1 MASLLK
7 RTIFLFAGFLV
18 LQTASGAFAQ
28 GRMGMMMARQQM
40 AMNAGMMGQFN
51 PNLVPSLT
59 PGLGTNWNWMSGIY
73 GNRGYG
79 YPGYG
84 GGYSGYSGNSPSDYS
99 GGDSSSSNSYRRQ
112 RSYVDEPPP
121 LSPQEERERIHQI
134 ELSWSQGDL
143 SELETQSGTA
153 LNFLLADLRD
163 LQAQGIHAP
172 DMTLDEETLRH
183 INVLMGRNN
192 GNPGLFKDNGRLN
205 WPLILRGP
213 DFQHERDLINFLA
226 PKVIQQARQG
236 QVINLPELAEAIQAI
251 HVRLYARIGDIS
263 TPDYIGTKRFMTN
276 LDEAIK
282 LLRQPDA
289 GKYFNQTYAAR
300 GKTAA
305 ELVRYMTQMDL
316 RFAPA
321 VGGDEPAYRA
331 LHQILAAYDRA
342 AHSQLLARR

>member
-1 MASLLK
+1 
-7 RTIFLFAGFLV
+7 
-18 LQTASGAFAQ
+18 
-28 GRMGMMMARQQM
+28 
-40 AMNAGMMGQFN
+40 
-51 PNLVPSLT
+51 
-59 PGLGTNWNWMSGIY
+59 MSNIY
-73 GNRGYG
+73 GNRSYG

-84 GGYSGYSGNSPSDYS
+84 GGDSGYSGNSPSDYS

-112 RSYVDEPPP
+112 RSYVDEPAP

-134 ELSWSQGDL
+134 ELSWSQGEL

-172 DMTLDEETLRH
+172 DVTLDEETLRH
-183 INVLMGRNN
+183 INVLMGRSN
-192 GNPGLFKDNGRLN
+192 GNPGLFKDNGRLS

-213 DFQHERDLINFLA
+213 DFQRERDAINFLA
-226 PKVIQQARQG
+226 PKAIEQARQG
-236 QVINLPELAEAIQAI
+236 RMINLPELADVVQAL

-263 TPDYIGTKRFMTN
+263 TPDYIGTKRFLIQ

-305 ELVRYMTQMDL
+305 ELVRHMTQLDL

-321 VGGDEPAYRA
+321 VGGDVPAYRA

-342 AHSQLLARR
+342 AHSQLLAKK